1 MMTSMATP
9 MMTGTGARRSLA
21 ARVAELYAKV
31 AHLLQTA
38 SPVADLALRLYV
50 ANVFWASG
58 LVKAQS
64 WQTTLQLFEY
74 EYRVPL
80 LPPAVAAFAG
90 TFTELFFPVL
100 LALGLGGRLA
110 AAVLFVFNI
119 IAVISYPDLNA
130 AGLAQHK
137 VWGLMLLVLMLH
149 GSGAL
154 SCDRLLRNR
163 FRTRT

>member
-9 MMTGTGARRSLA
+9 MTTAIGARRSPA
-21 ARVAELYAKV
+21 ARVAALYAK
-31 AHLLQTA
+31 AAGLLQAA
-38 SPVADLALRLYV
+38 SPLADLALRLYV
-50 ANVFWASG
+50 ANVFWVSG
-58 LVKAQS
+58 LAKVQS
-64 WQTTLQLFEY
+64 WETTLQLFEY

-80 LPPAVAAFAG
+80 LPPALAAYAG
-90 TFTELFFPVL
+90 AFTELFFPVL

-137 VWGLMLLVLMLH
+137 VWGLMLLVLVLH
-149 GSGAL
+149 GPGAL

-163 FRTRT
+163 FRTRA

>member
-9 MMTGTGARRSLA
+9 MMTPVGARRSLA
-21 ARVAELYAKV
+21 ARVAELYAK
-31 AHLLQTA
+31 AADLLQAA
-38 SPVADLALRLYV
+38 SPLADLALRVYV

-58 LVKAQS
+58 LAKAQS

-80 LPPAVAAFAG
+80 LPPAPAAYAG
-90 TFTELFFPVL
+90 TFTELFFPAL

-119 IAVISYPDLNA
+119 IAVVSYPDLNA
-130 AGLAQHK
+130 AGIAQHK
-137 VWGLMLLVLMLH
+137 VWGLMLLVLVLH
-149 GSGAL
+149 GPGAL

-163 FRTRT
+163 FGTRT